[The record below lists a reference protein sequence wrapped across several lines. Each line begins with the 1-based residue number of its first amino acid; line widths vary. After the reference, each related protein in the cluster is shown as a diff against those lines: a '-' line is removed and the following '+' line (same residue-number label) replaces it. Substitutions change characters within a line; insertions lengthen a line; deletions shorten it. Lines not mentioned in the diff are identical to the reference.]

1 MFIVA
6 SISRRRLMVFIS
18 YLALL
23 LGPLTS
29 PVAQT
34 NRTTKSTEHSAPY
47 SQNAELKSLYETHQW
62 FKLRDAIQAKRASAF
77 YRGVVASAFNDNKQ
91 AEKYLQAVIKSAPQS
106 EEASDGRAL
115 LIYVYMRDG
124 RYRQAFSEV
133 EKALAVKPDDAGLK
147 NARALFGALSRYQ
160 KQSVAERRF
169 SRIRYSMKGG
179 NLLIPAEI
187 NGKSTNYIF
196 DTGANFSLISEGEA
210 KRLGLTVRES
220 SGHKVGDSAGVNV
233 DTRIAVADQLR
244 VGNVRLT
251 HVAFFVVGDDQ
262 QPFVDLPSGERGV
275 LGLPVL
281 LAFQTLR
288 WTQKGT
294 FEIGFAS
301 DSSKTRKSNVC
312 FEGAQPIIEAE
323 FQHSK
328 INMFL
333 DTGAIRTRAL
343 PLFAREFA
351 DFVNESGRKDT
362 SRVTGVGGSVEVDAI
377 TLTELALRINGFNAV
392 LRPAQVL
399 LKETT
404 SDSRWWHI
412 WIGLDLLNQAR
423 VVTIDFKSMTLALE

>member
-1 MFIVA
+1 MVW
-6 SISRRRLMVFIS
+6 ISL
-18 YLALL
+18 LAWLL
-23 LGPLTS
+23 TPITS
-29 PVAQT
+29 PVGQT
-34 NRTTKSTEHSAPY
+34 NRTTKTTKRDAAN
-47 SQNAELKSLYETHQW
+47 SQNAELKSLYEAHQW
-62 FKLRDAIQAKRASAF
+62 FKLRDAVQAKRSSDF
-77 YRGVVASAFNDNKQ
+77 FRGVVASAFNDVKQ
-91 AEKYLQAVIKSAPQS
+91 AEKNLKSVIKSAPRS
-106 EEASDGRAL
+106 EQASDARAL
-115 LIYVYMRDG
+115 LIYVYQRNG
-124 RYRQAFSEV
+124 RYRQALSEV
-133 EKALAVKPDDAGLK
+133 EEALAVESDNDGLK
-147 NARALFGALSRYQ
+147 NARALFGALSQYPE
-160 KQSVAERRF
+160 QSVAERRF

-179 NLLIPAEI
+179 NLFIPAEI
-187 NGKSTNYIF
+187 NGKSANYIF

-210 KRLGLTVRES
+210 KRLGLTIRES
-220 SGHKVGDSAGVNV
+220 SGHKAEDSAGVNV
-233 DTRIAVADQLR
+233 DIRIAVADQLR
-244 VGNVRLT
+244 VGNVRLR
-251 HVAFFVVGDDQ
+251 HVTFFVVGDDQ

-288 WTQKGT
+288 WKQKGI
-294 FEIGFAS
+294 FEIGFAP
-301 DSSKTRKSNVC
+301 DSSNTRKSNVC

-323 FQHSK
+323 FRHSK
-328 INMFL
+328 IKMFL

-362 SRVTGVGGSVEVDAI
+362 TRVTGVAGSVEVDAI